1 MTPLGIDSRTPQTV
15 KRIPVE
21 PLILVL
27 FDCDGTLVD
36 SQHIIADAMDRTF
49 VHHGLEPP
57 GVART
62 RTVVGLSLPIA
73 IAGLLDEADH
83 HRAPEMAE
91 TYKGQFMAL
100 RSSPGLREPLFP
112 GAREVLDR
120 LRGREDVVIGM
131 VTGKSRRGVRAVVEH
146 HDLDGVFHV
155 VRTADDCP
163 SKPHPAMVLEACGET
178 GIEPERAM
186 VVGDTRF
193 DMDMARAAG
202 ASPVGVSWG
211 YHPVD
216 ALRESGAAAILG
228 HFDDLHG
235 IVDGALAKIARAAI
249 T

>member
-1 MTPLGIDSRTPQTV
+1 M
-15 KRIPVE
+15 
-21 PLILVL
+21 ILVL

-49 VHHGLEPP
+49 AHHGLEPP
-57 GVART
+57 GVERT

-73 IAGLLDEADH
+73 IAGLLEEADR

-91 TYKGQFMAL
+91 TYRSRFKAL
-100 RSSPGLREPLFP
+100 RSSPDLREPLYP
-112 GAREVLDR
+112 GAKDVLDR
-120 LRGREDVVIGM
+120 LRRRDNVVIGM

-146 HDLDGVFHV
+146 HGLDGVFHV

-163 SKPHPAMVLEACGET
+163 SKPDPAMVLEACSEV
-178 GIEPERAM
+178 GIDPQRAV

-216 ALRESGAAAILG
+216 ALRESGAVAILR
-228 HFDDLHG
+228 HFDDLDG
-235 IVDGALAKIARAAI
+235 LVDGARETRAG
-249 T
+249 TELT

>member
-1 MTPLGIDSRTPQTV
+1 M
-15 KRIPVE
+15 
-21 PLILVL
+21 ILVL

-49 VHHGLEPP
+49 VHHGFEPP
-57 GVART
+57 GVERT

-73 IAGLLDEADH
+73 IAGLLDETDRH
-83 HRAPEMAE
+83 SAPEMAE

-100 RSSPGLREPLFP
+100 RSSPNLREPLFP
-112 GAREVLDR
+112 GAMEVLDR
-120 LRGREDVVIGM
+120 LQRRDEVVIGM

-146 HDLDGVFHV
+146 HGLDGVFHV

-178 GIEPERAM
+178 GIEPERAI

-216 ALRESGAAAILG
+216 ALRESGAVAVLRQ
-228 HFDDLHG
+228 FDDLDG
-235 IVDGALAKIARAAI
+235 IVEGALDEIARAEI